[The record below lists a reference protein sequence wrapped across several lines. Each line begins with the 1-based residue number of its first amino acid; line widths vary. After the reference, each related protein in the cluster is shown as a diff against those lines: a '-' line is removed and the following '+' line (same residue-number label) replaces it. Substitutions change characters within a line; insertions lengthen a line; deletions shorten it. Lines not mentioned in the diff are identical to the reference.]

1 MCLPNFHVCFLYLSG
16 PTALPLRVIY
26 EGLLIFLPEFTHP
39 IRKPH
44 TSSAVH
50 TQEWARFFNPIPRNG
65 PDFSTPFSP
74 LQLKQKQQQ
83 QQNTQKNPS
92 NLSIVLAMAFYN
104 IQLNVTEMIC
114 IFTKYG

>member
-1 MCLPNFHVCFLYLSG
+1 MCLPNFHVCFLHLSG

-50 TQEWARFFNPIPRNG
+50 TQEWARFFNPI
-65 PDFSTPFSP
+65 FTIAVKAKTTTTT
-74 LQLKQKQQQ
+74 KQ
-83 QQNTQKNPS
+83 
-92 NLSIVLAMAFYN
+92 
-104 IQLNVTEMIC
+104 
-114 IFTKYG
+114 TKKPQ